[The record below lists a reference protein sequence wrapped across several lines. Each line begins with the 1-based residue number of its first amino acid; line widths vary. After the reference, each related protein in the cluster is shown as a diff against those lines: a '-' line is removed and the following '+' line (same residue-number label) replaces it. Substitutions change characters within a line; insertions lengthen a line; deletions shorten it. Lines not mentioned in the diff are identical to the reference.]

1 MRPPFIYNREH
12 KEQKKIER
20 SNFRYIGIV
29 CTLVGFGLL
38 LISILT
44 GGKFNKDYG
53 LLVILSPFLMA
64 ILAGLLCGSLHFIVN
79 ATKTFVELIVDVY
92 TGYDFDELK
101 KYLS

>member
-20 SNFRYIGIV
+20 SNFRYIGMV

-44 GGKFNKDYG
+44 GGKFDKDYG
-53 LLVILSPFLMA
+53 IMIILMPVGMA
-64 ILAGLLCGSLHFIVN
+64 IFAGLVVGSLCFIRN
-79 ATKTFVELIVDVY
+79 ATKTFIELIVDVY
-92 TGYDFDELK
+92 TGYDIVELK
-101 KYLS
+101 KYLM